1 MVDIDTKK
9 LFFSARTKPHI
20 DYISVVWDG
29 CSDVLKKKFSAQ
41 RSCKVNLSNLITDQ
55 KLKEMRIM
63 SLQKQQQMKYNKG
76 LFMYRVLNN
85 EGPEYTSNLYANTPS
100 HSRNCQL
107 SFTMMPQSMHL
118 TCTQILPHALKNISL
133 VCLGQG

>member
-1 MVDIDTKK
+1 MDVAMSSKRNSLHRGAVK
-9 LFFSARTKPHI
+9 LIFQDA
-20 DYISVVWDG
+20 
-29 CSDVLKKKFSAQ
+29 
-41 RSCKVNLSNLITDQ
+41 NLITDQ

-85 EGPEYTSNLYANTPS
+85 DGPEYTSNLYANTPS